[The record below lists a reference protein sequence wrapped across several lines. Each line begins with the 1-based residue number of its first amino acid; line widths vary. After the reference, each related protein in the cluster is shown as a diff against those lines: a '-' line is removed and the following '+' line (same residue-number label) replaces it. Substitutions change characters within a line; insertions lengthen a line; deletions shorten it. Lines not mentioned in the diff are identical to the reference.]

1 MNESKVRS
9 TEKTKTAVGI
19 AMRAGT
25 VAFFMVLLAAL
36 LFGGAGR
43 LDWSWAWVYMGIS
56 LVTLAAGGAIMLR
69 TSPETIAERGR
80 PREMRGWDKVVT
92 GIGGAAMYLVLPL
105 VAGLD
110 ARFGW
115 TRALSASWH
124 VAGAVGLAVGYG
136 LTVWAM
142 RTNAYF
148 SIAVRIQSER
158 GHAVCS
164 GGPYRYVRH
173 PGYVGYTLQALAMAF
188 LLGSLWAL
196 LPWLVAAI
204 SMVIRTALEDRMLH
218 AELPGYQEYA
228 QRVRYRLVPG
238 IW

>member
-1 MNESKVRS
+1 VTQSNKNRS
-9 TEKTKTAVGI
+9 AIAAGI

-25 VAFFMVLLAAL
+25 IALFMVVQAAL

-43 LDWSWAWVYMGIS
+43 LDWPWAWVYIGVS
-56 LVTLAAGGAIMLR
+56 LATLAVGGAIMLR

-80 PREMRGWDKVVT
+80 PGGTRGWDKVVT
-92 GIGGAAMYLVLPL
+92 GVWLVAAFLALPL

-115 TRALSASWH
+115 TRALSTSWH
-124 VAGAVGLAVGYG
+124 VAGAAVLALGYG

-148 SIAVRIQSER
+148 STAVRIQSER

-164 GGPYRYVRH
+164 SGPYRVVRH
-173 PGYVGYTLQALAMAF
+173 PGYVGYTLQYLAMPF

-196 LPWLVAAI
+196 LPWLAATV

-218 AELPGYQEYA
+218 GELPGYREYA
-228 QRVRYRLVPG
+228 QQVRYRLVPG
-238 IW
+238 VW